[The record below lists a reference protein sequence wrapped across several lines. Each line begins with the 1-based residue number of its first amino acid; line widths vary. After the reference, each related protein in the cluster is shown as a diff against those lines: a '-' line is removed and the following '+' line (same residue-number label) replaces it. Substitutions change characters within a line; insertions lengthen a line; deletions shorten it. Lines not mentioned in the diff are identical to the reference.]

1 MKMEKKKQ
9 KFFYTSSDVAKLLT
23 VRLKRRVRAS
33 HVDEVAVK
41 LGRSKMYL
49 HDRQTVPT
57 YYWVES
63 EFKIVEDEL

>member
-1 MKMEKKKQ
+1 MLEKKKE
-9 KFFYTSSDVAKLLT
+9 KYFYTSSDLAKLLT

-57 YYWVES
+57 YYWVEDEIQTIS
-63 EFKIVEDEL
+63 EML

>member
-1 MKMEKKKQ
+1 MLEKKKE
-9 KFFYTSSDVAKLLT
+9 KYFYTSSDVAKLLT

-57 YYWVES
+57 YYWVEDEIQTIS
-63 EFKIVEDEL
+63 EML

>member
-1 MKMEKKKQ
+1 MLEKKKE
-9 KFFYTSSDVAKLLT
+9 KYFYTSSDVAKLLT

-57 YYWVES
+57 YYWIES
-63 EFKIVEDEL
+63 EIKDVEEML

>member
-1 MKMEKKKQ
+1 MLEKKKE
-9 KFFYTSSDVAKLLT
+9 KCFYTNSDVAKLLT

-57 YYWVES
+57 YYWIES
-63 EFKIVEDEL
+63 EIKEVEEML

>member
-1 MKMEKKKQ
+1 MLEKKKE
-9 KFFYTSSDVAKLLT
+9 KYFYTSSDVAKLLT

-57 YYWVES
+57 YYWIES
-63 EFKIVEDEL
+63 EIKEVEGML

>member
-1 MKMEKKKQ
+1 MLEKKKE
-9 KFFYTSSDVAKLLT
+9 KCFYTSSDVAKLLT

-63 EFKIVEDEL
+63 EIKEVEEML

>member
-1 MKMEKKKQ
+1 MLERKKEKC
-9 KFFYTSSDVAKLLT
+9 FYTSSDVAKLLT

-57 YYWVES
+57 YYWVED
-63 EFKIVEDEL
+63 EIKIVENEL

>member
-1 MKMEKKKQ
+1 MLEKKKT
-9 KFFYTSSDVAKLLT
+9 KCFYTSSDVAKLLT

-49 HDRQTVPT
+49 HDRQTFAA
-57 YYWVES
+57 YYWIES
-63 EFKIVEDEL
+63 EFREVEEML

>member
-1 MKMEKKKQ
+1 MLEKKKE
-9 KFFYTSSDVAKLLT
+9 KYFYTSSDVAKLLT
-23 VRLKRRVRAS
+23 VKLKRRVRAS

-57 YYWVES
+57 YYWVEDEIQTIS
-63 EFKIVEDEL
+63 EML

>member
-1 MKMEKKKQ
+1 MLEKKKE
-9 KFFYTSSDVAKLLT
+9 KYFYTSSDVAKLLT

-57 YYWVES
+57 YYWIES
-63 EFKIVEDEL
+63 EIKEVEEML

>member
-1 MKMEKKKQ
+1 MLEKKKE
-9 KFFYTSSDVAKLLT
+9 KYFYTSSDVAKLLT

-57 YYWVES
+57 YYWVE
-63 EFKIVEDEL
+63 DEIQTIIEML

>member
-1 MKMEKKKQ
+1 MLEKKKE
-9 KFFYTSSDVAKLLT
+9 KCFYTSSDVAKLLT
-23 VRLKRRVRAS
+23 VRLKRSDRAT
-33 HVDEVAVK
+33 HDDELAVK

-63 EFKIVEDEL
+63 EFKIIEDEL

>member
-1 MKMEKKKQ
+1 MLEKKKE
-9 KFFYTSSDVAKLLT
+9 KYFYTSSDVAKLLT

-63 EFKIVEDEL
+63 EFKEVEEML

>member
-1 MKMEKKKQ
+1 MLEKKKE
-9 KFFYTSSDVAKLLT
+9 KYFYTSSDVAKLLT

-41 LGRSKMYL
+41 LGRLKMYL

-63 EFKIVEDEL
+63 EIKEVEEML

>member
-1 MKMEKKKQ
+1 MLEKKKE
-9 KFFYTSSDVAKLLT
+9 KHFYTSSDVAKLLT

-57 YYWVES
+57 YYWVEDEIQTIS
-63 EFKIVEDEL
+63 EML

>member
-1 MKMEKKKQ
+1 MSEKKKE
-9 KFFYTSSDVAKLLT
+9 KYFYTSSDVAKLLT

-57 YYWVES
+57 YYWIES
-63 EFKIVEDEL
+63 EFKDVEEML

>member
-1 MKMEKKKQ
+1 MLEKKKE
-9 KFFYTSSDVAKLLT
+9 KYFYTSSDVAKLLT

-57 YYWVES
+57 YYWIED
-63 EFKIVEDEL
+63 EIKIVEDEL